1 MGHVQILRRRALER
15 RYQRDGYVI
24 APLAPLDVLARAL
37 EVFHEFDSGITEG
50 YYASIHSADNGY
62 KAKVDAALSE
72 ILWPYLD
79 ALLLDHRSLIAA
91 FMVKPPSGPTVVP
104 LHQDWNT
111 KDESDGAGI
120 TCWIPLTPI
129 TDIEGRMRVLPG
141 SHRYMHNLR
150 GSPGFPAPYQQISDR
165 IRDELTVTLDVQ
177 VGEVLI
183 MDGRVLHT
191 TDQNESGRIRVC
203 AYVNALPTEAR
214 SLHYYRGPDGVVEG
228 FWVDEAFYTNFHIGD
243 RPPGDPFVTI
253 YDHETEDITME
264 ELEARIRSARPRFR
278 RGPRRTA

>member
-1 MGHVQILRRRALER
+1 MRSRVLER
-15 RYQRDGYVI
+15 RFRRDGYVI
-24 APLAPLDVLARAL
+24 TPVAPPEVLARAL
-37 EVFHEFDSGITEG
+37 EVFQEYDSGITEG
-50 YYASIHSADNGY
+50 YYASIHSPDNGY

-72 ILWPYLD
+72 ILWPHLD
-79 ALLLDHRSLIAA
+79 ALLHEHRSLIAA
-91 FMVKPPSGPTVVP
+91 FMVKPPTGPTVVP

-129 TDIEGRMRVLPG
+129 SDVEGRMRVLPG
-141 SHRYMHNLR
+141 SHRYMQNLR

-191 TDQNESGRIRVC
+191 TDQNESGRMRVC
-203 AYVNALPTEAR
+203 AYINALPADAR
-214 SLHYYRGPDGVVEG
+214 TLHYYLGPDGVVEA
-228 FWVDEAFYTNFHIGD
+228 FWVDESFYTNFHIGD
-243 RPPGDPFVTI
+243 RPPGEPFLTI
-253 YDHETEDITME
+253 PEYEAEEITME
-264 ELEARIRSARPRFR
+264 DLLGRMRSARPRFGR
-278 RGPRRTA
+278 RPRLTA